1 MFLLLVFYKKI
12 KKKLLKKKKLHEF
25 IQNLSRYFSSYKSAN
40 QIRLYEN
47 RSHLDTSFNQNQRL
61 EYPESFWKFQK
72 KNLTWEKKSDNLY
85 E

>member
-12 KKKLLKKKKLHEF
+12 KKKTIKKKKKKKLHEF
-25 IQNLSRYFSSYKSAN
+25 IQNLFRYFPSYKSAN

-72 KNLTWEKKSDNLY
+72 KNLT
-85 E
+85 